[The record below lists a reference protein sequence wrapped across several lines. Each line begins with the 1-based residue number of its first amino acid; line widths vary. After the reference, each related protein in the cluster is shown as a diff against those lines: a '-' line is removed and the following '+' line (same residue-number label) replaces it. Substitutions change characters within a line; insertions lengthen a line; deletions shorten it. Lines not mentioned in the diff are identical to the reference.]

1 MNRTLINRPR
11 MLAVFAASAITVLA
25 LAPAAHAASAYRY
38 WSYFTSSDGTWTY
51 AMKGPADLV
60 PADGTVEGWRFA
72 VTSDAM
78 ATPPTPVQAPDFATL
93 CKDVPAEAGK
103 KRVGLVIDAGPAA
116 VAPAGETPLN
126 RSVACTVVAMDATGM
141 QVLESLDKVRLD
153 KGMVCGIDGYPATE
167 CSPTVDIALADL
179 NGDAPSSTNAAAASA
194 AASAAPMMSTAA
206 DVTAAPTTASDAT
219 SAPSSGNGSMWI
231 TFAVIG
237 VGIIAAGFLLS
248 RSRRRG

>member
-1 MNRTLINRPR
+1 MIRRTIISASVATVVAL
-11 MLAVFAASAITVLA
+11 FAF
-25 LAPAAHAASAYRY
+25 APAAHADSAYRY

-60 PADGTVEGWRFA
+60 PADGTVDGWRFA

-78 ATPPTPVQAPDFATL
+78 ATPPNPTAAPDFATL

-126 RSVACTVVAMDATGM
+126 QSVACTVVPVDATGL

-153 KGMVCGIDGYPATE
+153 KGLVCGIDGYPATE
-167 CSPTVDIALADL
+167 CSPTVDLALASL
-179 NGDAPSSTNAAAASA
+179 NGDASA
-194 AASAAPMMSTAA
+194 AASAAP
-206 DVTAAPTTASDAT
+206 AT
-219 SAPSSGNGSMWI
+219 SASSDAMSTQAAPSESSSATPTSTSSGNGSMWI
-231 TFAVIG
+231 TFLIIGLVILAV
-237 VGIIAAGFLLS
+237 GFVMT

>member
-1 MNRTLINRPR
+1 MIRRTIISASVATVVALF
-11 MLAVFAASAITVLA
+11 VF
-25 LAPAAHAASAYRY
+25 APAAHADSAYRY

-78 ATPPTPVQAPDFATL
+78 ATPPTPVQVPDFATL

-126 RSVACTVVAMDATGM
+126 RSVACTVVPVDATGL

-153 KGMVCGIDGYPATE
+153 KGLVCGIDGYPATE

-179 NGDAPSSTNAAAASA
+179 NGDTPT
-194 AASAAPMMSTAA
+194 AASAAP
-206 DVTAAPTTASDAT
+206 AT
-219 SAPSSGNGSMWI
+219 SASSDAMSTQAAPSESSSATPTSTSSGNGSMWI
-231 TFAVIG
+231 TFLIIGLVILV
-237 VGIIAAGFLLS
+237 VGFVIT
-248 RSRRRG
+248 RNRRRG

>member
-1 MNRTLINRPR
+1 MIRRTIISASVATVVALF
-11 MLAVFAASAITVLA
+11 VF
-25 LAPAAHAASAYRY
+25 APAAHADSAYRY

-60 PADGTVEGWRFA
+60 PADGTVDGWRFA

-78 ATPPTPVQAPDFATL
+78 ATPPNPTAAPDFATL

-126 RSVACTVVAMDATGM
+126 RSVACTVVPVDATGL

-153 KGMVCGIDGYPATE
+153 KGLVCGIDGYPATE

-179 NGDAPSSTNAAAASA
+179 NGDTPT
-194 AASAAPMMSTAA
+194 AASAAP
-206 DVTAAPTTASDAT
+206 AT
-219 SAPSSGNGSMWI
+219 SASSDAMSTQAAPSESSSATPTSTSSGNGSMRI
-231 TFAVIG
+231 TFLIIGLVILV
-237 VGIIAAGFLLS
+237 VGFVIT
-248 RSRRRG
+248 RNRRRG

>member
-1 MNRTLINRPR
+1 MIRRTIISASVATVVALF
-11 MLAVFAASAITVLA
+11 VF
-25 LAPAAHAASAYRY
+25 APAAHADSAYRY

-51 AMKGPADLV
+51 ALKGPADLV
-60 PADGTVEGWRFA
+60 PADGTVDGWRFA

-78 ATPPTPVQAPDFATL
+78 ATPPNPTAAPDFATL

-126 RSVACTVVAMDATGM
+126 RSVACTVVPVDATGL

-153 KGMVCGIDGYPATE
+153 KGLVCGIDGYPATE

-179 NGDAPSSTNAAAASA
+179 NGDTPT
-194 AASAAPMMSTAA
+194 AASAAP
-206 DVTAAPTTASDAT
+206 AT
-219 SAPSSGNGSMWI
+219 SASSDAMSTQAAPSESSSATPTSTSSGNGSMRI
-231 TFAVIG
+231 TFLIIGLVILV
-237 VGIIAAGFLLS
+237 VGFVIT
-248 RSRRRG
+248 RNRRRG

>member
-1 MNRTLINRPR
+1 MIRRTIISASVATVVALF
-11 MLAVFAASAITVLA
+11 VF
-25 LAPAAHAASAYRY
+25 APAAHADSAYRY

-78 ATPPTPVQAPDFATL
+78 ATPPTPVQVPDFATL

-126 RSVACTVVAMDATGM
+126 RSVACTVVPVDATGL

-153 KGMVCGIDGYPATE
+153 KGLVCGIDGYPATE

-179 NGDAPSSTNAAAASA
+179 NGDTPT
-194 AASAAPMMSTAA
+194 AASAAP
-206 DVTAAPTTASDAT
+206 AT
-219 SAPSSGNGSMWI
+219 SASSDAMSTQAAPSESSSATPTSTSSGNGSMRI
-231 TFAVIG
+231 TFLIIGLVILV
-237 VGIIAAGFLLS
+237 VGFVIT
-248 RSRRRG
+248 RNRRRG

>member
-1 MNRTLINRPR
+1 
-11 MLAVFAASAITVLA
+11 
-25 LAPAAHAASAYRY
+25 
-38 WSYFTSSDGTWTY
+38 
-51 AMKGPADLV
+51 
-60 PADGTVEGWRFA
+60 
-72 VTSDAM
+72 
-78 ATPPTPVQAPDFATL
+78 
-93 CKDVPAEAGK
+93 
-103 KRVGLVIDAGPAA
+103 VGLVIDAGPAA

-179 NGDAPSSTNAAAASA
+179 NGDAPSSATSA
-194 AASAAPMMSTAA
+194 AASAEPMMSTAA
-206 DVTAAPTTASDAT
+206 DVTAAPSAASDAT

>member
-1 MNRTLINRPR
+1 MIRRTIISASVATVVALF
-11 MLAVFAASAITVLA
+11 VF
-25 LAPAAHAASAYRY
+25 APAAHADSAYRY

-60 PADGTVEGWRFA
+60 PADGTVDGWRFA

-78 ATPPTPVQAPDFATL
+78 ATPPNPTAAPDFATL

-126 RSVACTVVAMDATGM
+126 RSVACTVVPVDATGL

-153 KGMVCGIDGYPATE
+153 KGLVCGIDGYPATE

-179 NGDAPSSTNAAAASA
+179 NGDTPT
-194 AASAAPMMSTAA
+194 AASAAP
-206 DVTAAPTTASDAT
+206 AT
-219 SAPSSGNGSMWI
+219 SASSDAMSTQAAPSESSSATPTSTSSGNGSMWI
-231 TFAVIG
+231 TFLIIGLVILV
-237 VGIIAAGFLLS
+237 VGFVIT
-248 RSRRRG
+248 RNRRRG

>member
-1 MNRTLINRPR
+1 MIRRTIISASVATVVALF
-11 MLAVFAASAITVLA
+11 VF
-25 LAPAAHAASAYRY
+25 APAAHADSAYRY

-60 PADGTVEGWRFA
+60 PADGTVDGWRFA

-78 ATPPTPVQAPDFATL
+78 ATPPNPTAAPDFATL

-103 KRVGLVIDAGPAA
+103 KRVGLVIDAGPTA

-126 RSVACTVVAMDATGM
+126 QSVACTVVPVDATGL

-153 KGMVCGIDGYPATE
+153 KGLVCGIDGYPATE

-179 NGDAPSSTNAAAASA
+179 NGDTPT
-194 AASAAPMMSTAA
+194 AASAAP
-206 DVTAAPTTASDAT
+206 AT
-219 SAPSSGNGSMWI
+219 SASSDAMSTQAAPSESSSATPTSTSSGNGSMWI
-231 TFAVIG
+231 TFLIIGLVILV
-237 VGIIAAGFLLS
+237 VGFVIT

>member
-1 MNRTLINRPR
+1 MHRHPITRPR
-11 MLAVFAASAITVLA
+11 LIAALAAAAITVLA

-38 WSYFTSSDGTWTY
+38 WSYFTSSDGTWAY

-78 ATPPTPVQAPDFATL
+78 ATPPTPVQVPDFATL

-103 KRVGLVIDAGPAA
+103 KRVGIVIDAGPAA
-116 VAPAGETPLN
+116 IAPAGETPLN
-126 RSVACTVVAMDATGM
+126 RSVGCTVVPTDATGM

-179 NGDAPSSTNAAAASA
+179 NGDAPSSGSSA
-194 AASAAPMMSTAA
+194 AASASPMMSTAA
-206 DVTAAPTTASDAT
+206 DGTASQSAMSDAT
-219 SAPSSGNGSMWI
+219 SAPSSGNGSMWV

-237 VGIIAAGFLLS
+237 AGIIAAGLLLS

>member
-1 MNRTLINRPR
+1 MNRTVFSRSRLISA
-11 MLAVFAASAITVLA
+11 LAASAITVLA

-78 ATPPTPVQAPDFATL
+78 ATPPTPVQVPDFATL

-126 RSVACTVVAMDATGM
+126 RSVACTVVPVDATGL

-153 KGMVCGIDGYPATE
+153 KGLVCGIDGYPATE

-179 NGDAPSSTNAAAASA
+179 NGDTPT
-194 AASAAPMMSTAA
+194 AASAAP
-206 DVTAAPTTASDAT
+206 AT
-219 SAPSSGNGSMWI
+219 SASSDAMSTQAAPSESSSATPTSTSSGNGSMWI
-231 TFAVIG
+231 TFLIIGLVILV
-237 VGIIAAGFLLS
+237 VGFVIT
-248 RSRRRG
+248 RNRRRG

>member
-1 MNRTLINRPR
+1 MIRRTIISASVATVVALF
-11 MLAVFAASAITVLA
+11 VF
-25 LAPAAHAASAYRY
+25 APAAHADSAYRY

-60 PADGTVEGWRFA
+60 PADGTVDGWRFA

-78 ATPPTPVQAPDFATL
+78 ATPPNPTAAPDFATL
-93 CKDVPAEAGK
+93 CKDDPAEAGK

-126 RSVACTVVAMDATGM
+126 RSVACTVVPVDATGL

-153 KGMVCGIDGYPATE
+153 KGLVCGIDGYPATE

-179 NGDAPSSTNAAAASA
+179 NGDTPT
-194 AASAAPMMSTAA
+194 AASAAP
-206 DVTAAPTTASDAT
+206 AT
-219 SAPSSGNGSMWI
+219 SASSDAMSTQAAPSESSSATPTSTSSGNGSMRI
-231 TFAVIG
+231 TFLIIGLVILV
-237 VGIIAAGFLLS
+237 VGFVIT
-248 RSRRRG
+248 RNRRRG

>member
-1 MNRTLINRPR
+1 

-116 VAPAGETPLN
+116 VAQQRETQIN
-126 RSVACTVVAMDATGM
+126 RSI
-141 QVLESLDKVRLD
+141 S
-153 KGMVCGIDGYPATE
+153 
-167 CSPTVDIALADL
+167 
-179 NGDAPSSTNAAAASA
+179 
-194 AASAAPMMSTAA
+194 
-206 DVTAAPTTASDAT
+206 
-219 SAPSSGNGSMWI
+219 
-231 TFAVIG
+231 
-237 VGIIAAGFLLS
+237 
-248 RSRRRG
+248 